1 MESDNETI
9 IDDCGEIL
17 LELFNKLFKYTELGK
32 DIYDT
37 QELVPIYLQ
46 YFPEDNDKVKR
57 SLNNKNTHKSII
69 KELLDARVKNCNDP
83 DLKEYL
89 NYINLL
95 KSNNEYNFA
104 AINVNNNDLEETKRK
119 TLEKEKKKLLDFYS
133 LKKRRALQRQSTAP
147 GELLLTP
154 SELRA
159 KRKGELKIAK
169 RNSQKR
175 RKKKKEEKDAIE
187 TEETA
192 NLLLSLNNNSNNG
205 GKYKKKS
212 KGKRKTKKNRGGSKK
227 LRKTKKGGNP
237 IKKTK
242 KQSLT
247 QTFLLDEV
255 SKLQESHKKKIIVPI
270 DNNIRYLQTRIYN
283 DEIMMEELYNQ
294 IEYGEINDNDKN
306 NILDEIENYK
316 LTINNA
322 KEAINE
328 LFIRRKSKL
337 KEFKDKI
344 LKMNL
349 S

>member
-1 MESDNETI
+1 M
-9 IDDCGEIL
+9 
-17 LELFNKLFKYTELGK
+17 
-32 DIYDT
+32 
-37 QELVPIYLQ
+37 
-46 YFPEDNDKVKR
+46 
-57 SLNNKNTHKSII
+57 
-69 KELLDARVKNCNDP
+69 
-83 DLKEYL
+83 
-89 NYINLL
+89 
-95 KSNNEYNFA
+95 
-104 AINVNNNDLEETKRK
+104 
-119 TLEKEKKKLLDFYS
+119 
-133 LKKRRALQRQSTAP
+133 
-147 GELLLTP
+147 
-154 SELRA
+154 
-159 KRKGELKIAK
+159 
-169 RNSQKR
+169 
-175 RKKKKEEKDAIE
+175 
-187 TEETA
+187 
-192 NLLLSLNNNSNNG
+192 NNNSNNG

-237 IKKTK
+237 INKTK